1 MCSSRGIMSTIVS
14 QARIRSRQLSGNKVV
29 PEPNIHQ
36 DEGWLSGYLQLYLSP
51 WSKTGTLDLSNC
63 LRTQTQTSKGRNSLT
78 SVRSVAQ
85 LISTELIEY
94 IQELLRSVPSTAQN
108 QHATLCLASQHGWDR
123 GSRIMNFR
131 VTGKPSRAEFPT
143 GSGRR
148 AQASGL
154 WADTCSLPGCKVKN
168 RRGV

>member
-1 MCSSRGIMSTIVS
+1 MSTIVS

-131 VTGKPSRAEFPT
+131 VILSYTDSSGQPGVCEALSQREREREVGEKKRMEM
-143 GSGRR
+143 GRR
-148 AQASGL
+148 EKGG
-154 WADTCSLPGCKVKN
+154 SL
-168 RRGV
+168 RLS